1 MFKKIK
7 NIYND
12 FIAYGYARVFKY
24 DVKLAIANYIHHGK
38 KNGAIKIIR
47 RAYRIDAL
55 FNKIESFIKER
66 DELMRSWL
74 DMDNDEEYWICF
86 WQTQTQLVNYEMIIF
101 EELGI

>member
-7 NIYND
+7 NICNN
-12 FIAYGYARVFKY
+12 FIAYGYARIFKH
-24 DVKLAIANYIHHGK
+24 DTKLAIANYIHHGRNSK
-38 KNGAIKIIR
+38 AIKIVR
-47 RAYRIDAL
+47 HAYRIDKML
-55 FNKIESFIKER
+55 NKVDSFIKER
-66 DELMRSWL
+66 EGLMQSWI